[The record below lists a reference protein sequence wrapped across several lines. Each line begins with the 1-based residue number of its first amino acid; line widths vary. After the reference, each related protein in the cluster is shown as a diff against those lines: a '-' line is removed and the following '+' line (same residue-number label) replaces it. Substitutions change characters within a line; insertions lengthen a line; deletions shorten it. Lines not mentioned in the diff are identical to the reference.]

1 MPMKKNLEARETQ
14 MRAIRIVISC
24 NSLLFCEGMASVLQK
39 EDDFEIIGKIED
51 EPQALKS
58 ITLAP
63 DVFILDPLLFGP
75 DELPNIIHELKTR
88 ASRSKILLLIE
99 KEMSDNSLIQCMMRG
114 VDGYVRRSAKLTQIA
129 EAIRTVYAG
138 NIWAERKL
146 LEKFVRYAPVL
157 TSNLETQ
164 LSKLDPP
171 LTKREKEV
179 ISSLLL
185 GLPNKRISRTLHIS
199 EKTVKT
205 HLNNI
210 FKKMKVSNRTQVVS
224 TLMHA
229 R

>member
-1 MPMKKNLEARETQ
+1 
-14 MRAIRIVISC
+14 MRPIRIVISC

-39 EDDFEIIGKIED
+39 EDDFEIVGKIED
-51 EPQALKS
+51 ETQAIKS
-58 ITLAP
+58 LELAP
-63 DVFILDPLLFGP
+63 DVYILDPLLFGQ
-75 DELPNIIHELKTR
+75 DELPHIVHELKTR
-88 ASRSKILLLIE
+88 APRARVLLLIE
-99 KEMSDNSLIQCMMRG
+99 KEMSDNSIIQCMMRG
-114 VDGYVRRSAKLTQIA
+114 VDGYVRRAAKLSQIA

-146 LEKFVRYAPVL
+146 LEKFVRYAPVI
-157 TSNLETQ
+157 TSNLEAQ
-164 LSKLDPP
+164 FSKLEPP

-185 GLPNKRISRTLHIS
+185 GLPNKRISRSLHIS

-210 FKKMKVSNRTQVVS
+210 FKKMKVTNRTQVVS
-224 TLMHA
+224 TLMHS